1 MPRDRPKEYHP
12 ILMAQNDDITMQTLL
27 QHMQGMEQRLME
39 KIEGIQI
46 DMKNLEHKVDR
57 GFAQTGIQID
67 NIDKRLDAI
76 EIEQLPKRVTKL
88 EAAMGMSQ

>member
-1 MPRDRPKEYHP
+1 MPRDHSEEYHSVP
-12 ILMAQNDDITMQTLL
+12 TAQNDDITMQTLL
-27 QHMQGMEQRLME
+27 QHMQGMERRLME

-76 EIEQLPKRVTKL
+76 EIEQLPKRVAKL
-88 EAAMGMSQ
+88 EATMGMH